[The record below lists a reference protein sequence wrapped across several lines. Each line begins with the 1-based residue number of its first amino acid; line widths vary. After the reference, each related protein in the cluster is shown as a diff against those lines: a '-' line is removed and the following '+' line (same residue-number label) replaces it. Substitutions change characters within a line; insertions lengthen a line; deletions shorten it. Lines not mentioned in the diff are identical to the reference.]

1 MYLGCG
7 RQNQA
12 SKKLSTTRGIPNIHC
27 KAHPVCFWRLGKNV
41 TCARKVG
48 RLKSLLRAIR
58 FWITSCRKDD
68 LLGDPANARAREVC
82 AEPSMWSSQNLQG
95 VLLYMIG

>member
-68 LLGDPANARAREVC
+68 LLGDLRMPVRGKFVQNPQCGLHKAFRAYFC
-82 AEPSMWSSQNLQG
+82 T
-95 VLLYMIG
+95 